1 MTKLKAAVGVLVL
14 AGLGTIL
21 MVERQSQTKR
31 REEPPASRQEAEQVA
46 RTNSRLQ
53 ASDQSQPAP
62 ALATSRLTRPRL
74 PAPRVPPM
82 PPAESLQLTNLAT
95 RLIHGVEIKL
105 SQAQVESYLEKHG
118 RSAEALI
125 ASLVGT
131 GDPAWLGE
139 AVEKHPDDPLVNL
152 VNYGAAILQNEPPEE
167 RRQRLDAFKRSA
179 PDNALANYLS
189 AFDCFSAGQTD
200 QAVQELEDAHG
211 KRSLEDYRTG
221 LFQNIEAMYREAGY
235 SAADASTLAGAT
247 PIPYLSRLSLLG
259 RQISE
264 LADAYRQG
272 GDEPSAQASLQI
284 GLGLG
289 DRLTQATDFPIANLA
304 GIRLQMRLL
313 ATIDPDSP
321 YGANGLTVK
330 DQLADLSQREQ
341 RLVEAGQ
348 QTLSPE
354 DRADGRLWFPPT
366 AGVQGS
372 K

>member
-14 AGLGTIL
+14 AGLGIML
-21 MVERQSQTKR
+21 VMERQSKTER
-31 REEPPASRQEAEQVA
+31 REERPAAGQEGEIARSNSPGVAAARQP
-46 RTNSRLQ
+46 RL
-53 ASDQSQPAP
+53 
-62 ALATSRLTRPRL
+62 RL
-74 PAPRVPPM
+74 PAPQM
-82 PPAESLQLTNLAT
+82 PALPEAQVQQLNHLGA
-95 RLIHGVEIKL
+95 RLIQGEEFKL
-105 SQAQVESYLEKHG
+105 SQAQVEAYLDKHG
-118 RSAEALI
+118 RSAEGLI
-125 ASLVGT
+125 AGLFGS
-131 GDPAWLGE
+131 GDAALLRE
-139 AVEKHPDDPLVNL
+139 AIEKYSNDPLVNL
-152 VNYGAAILQNEPPEE
+152 VNYGTAVSQNESPEE
-167 RRQRLDAFKRSA
+167 RQQRLEAFKRSA
-179 PDNALANYLS
+179 PDNALPNYLS
-189 AFDCFSAGQTD
+189 AFDCFSTGQTD
-200 QAVQELEDAHG
+200 KAVQELEDAYG

-235 SAADASTLAGAT
+235 SAADASTIAGAT

-264 LADAYRQG
+264 LADAYHQS

-289 DRLTQATDFPIANLA
+289 DRLTQAADFPMANLA
-304 GIRLQMRLL
+304 GIRLQERLL

-330 DQLADLSQREQ
+330 DQLAALSQREQ

-366 AGVQGS
+366 AGVQGP